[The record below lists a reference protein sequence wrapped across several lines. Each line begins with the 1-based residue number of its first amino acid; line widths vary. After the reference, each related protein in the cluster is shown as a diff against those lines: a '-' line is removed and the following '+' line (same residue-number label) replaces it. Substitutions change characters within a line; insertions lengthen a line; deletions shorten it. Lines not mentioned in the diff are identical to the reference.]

1 MGDALWLWVRSEV
14 RETERRVAVVPADAR
29 RLVEAG
35 VRVTVEESA
44 RRVFGVEEY
53 AAAGC
58 EVVGAGSWVDA
69 PDGVVVLGLKELPGE
84 PAALRHRHVYFGHAY
99 KGQGGAAELIGRFA
113 AGGGALL
120 DLEYLT
126 DEHGRR
132 LTAFG
137 YWAGYVGAAL
147 AVLAARGELKAP
159 LEPTTRA
166 ALDDSIRAEQDPTTA
181 LVVGALGRS
190 GRGAV
195 DALAVAGI
203 SATAWDVAETADLDK
218 AALLG
223 HDVLV
228 NAVLTSTPVPPFVTD
243 ADLDRADRRLR
254 VISDVTCDVT
264 SDCNVLPVYD
274 RITDWDEPVRGL
286 RQDNPVDV
294 IAIDN
299 LPSLLPR
306 EASTAFSADLTP
318 QLLDFDGDPWER
330 ARGHFDAAVAN
341 RG

>member
-35 VRVTVEESA
+35 VRVTVEESP

-69 PDGVVVLGLKELPGE
+69 PGGVVVLGLKELPGE

-99 KGQGGAAELIGRFA
+99 KGQGGAAELVGRFA

-132 LTAFG
+132 LAAFG

-147 AVLAARGELKAP
+147 AVLAARGELEAP
-159 LEPTTRA
+159 LRPTTRA
-166 ALDDSIRAEQDPTTA
+166 ALDESIRAERDPTTA

-203 SATAWDVAETADLDK
+203 SATAWDVAETAELDK
-218 AALLG
+218 AALLD
-223 HDVLV
+223 HDILV

-243 ADLDRADRRLR
+243 ADLDRARRRLR

-274 RITDWDEPVRGL
+274 RITDWDEPARGL
-286 RQDNPVDV
+286 RRDNPVDV

-330 ARGHFDAAVAN
+330 ARGHFDAAVADL
-341 RG
+341 G